1 MMCKRCMTVMKTG
14 TRYEKN
20 KGQDRPSYKKYF
32 ECNNCHNR
40 FYTNKP
46 NFKEYLKNTSEK
58 I

>member
-1 MMCKRCMTVMKTG
+1 MTVMKTG